1 MSDRD
6 NELDS
11 LMMQADI
18 ANQEAKP
25 RRTRPALD
33 PNAANPREPFV
44 AVPIEEGDVF
54 SHTPG
59 PWGAEPS
66 LVGFAIMVNDR
77 FVGEIQKHADA
88 KLVAAAPELLAALRE
103 IIASFD
109 KDMSGMVIAKLNG
122 MRAIAKA
129 TKEEA

>member
-1 MSDRD
+1 MSD

-44 AVPIEEGDVF
+44 AVPIKEGGGMKSTSYRMNENGDWVEMTPEEV
-54 SHTPG
+54 
-59 PWGAEPS
+59 
-66 LVGFAIMVNDR
+66 
-77 FVGEIQKHADA
+77 Q
-88 KLVAAAPELLAALRE
+88 
-103 IIASFD
+103 ASFD
-109 KDMSGMVIAKLNG
+109 KGDREREEKAEKKGHYCDENPQEYGFEDEESGRWYHGQECSICGELIHTG
-122 MRAIAKA
+122 
-129 TKEEA
+129 